1 MKSVVVDGEE
11 VKFEGDVP
19 ADPSQMYGLL
29 MDALSEQSRVIVSF
43 VVDGKDTL
51 KGEEIPSAYDKIE
64 ATSLT
69 HDELTFRLTLDSMN
83 KLSETEGQL
92 EAYVKNILSI
102 AWSEVFTRMD
112 EFISKIQPFAELLD
126 NLGPYVDAYTPP
138 WGDEMKVV
146 AAEQTE
152 CLGNILASFEQSNP
166 ARLSDELSIRFLPV
180 FKKTRKLF
188 AETII
193 PYLKERVEEK

>member
-92 EAYVKNILSI
+92 NTLVGNPRMHLCVKGFHLDLVIL
-102 AWSEVFTRMD
+102 
-112 EFISKIQPFAELLD
+112 PFRIV
-126 NLGPYVDAYTPP
+126 YRR
-138 WGDEMKVV
+138 
-146 AAEQTE
+146 
-152 CLGNILASFEQSNP
+152 LAQ
-166 ARLSDELSIRFLPV
+166 LSRAVLR
-180 FKKTRKLF
+180 
-188 AETII
+188 
-193 PYLKERVEEK
+193 